1 MLKTKLSINWGLIK
15 TKFFDWHLNYA
26 SIFLIMLGYYGWLQ
40 RVPYI
45 GDPDGFYHAKMALF
59 LRQGIILKALPW
71 MQFSTLRD
79 HFTDHHLLYHA
90 LLVPFTFIQNN
101 PLIGVKVAAVVFA
114 ALMVTAFYW
123 LLKKFDIAWP
133 AWLTLLF
140 ITLSGLNFRL
150 SLIKV
155 SALSILVI
163 WLMIYALYKE
173 KIWLTFIL
181 GFIFVWLYGGWPIAL
196 LVLAAYLIADKIY
209 YFIHQKKIKLFH
221 KKIIIALPFA
231 HKAKKYWQQ
240 SLALIAGLGA
250 GLVINPYFPNNI
262 YFYYQQ
268 FVQIGVINMG
278 NKFSVGEEWYGAN
291 LGQVVSV
298 APHIFALA
306 CVLFVVLFYNHRRIS
321 RWTIFSFGLTF
332 IFLFL
337 TMKSRRYLE
346 YYSPFLLLYVAC
358 ALNDVK
364 NAISWKK
371 IGDFWNSFS
380 WFVKSYLAVT
390 IMVFFILAMPKIYE
404 QTLNT
409 AINKRLPFNQFSG
422 AALWL
427 KNNTPAHSLVFH
439 TDWDEWP
446 MLFYFND
453 QNYYMVG
460 LDFTFMYN
468 YDPALQK
475 EYIDI
480 TTNQA
485 PGPLAKKI
493 KQDFGANYIF
503 VEKASRDGLLKKLD
517 TDPDMSLVYQDEKTA
532 IYKINL

>member
-1 MLKTKLSINWGLIK
+1 MKMYINWRLLRTG
-15 TKFFDWHLNYA
+15 FFDWRLNYA
-26 SIFLIMLGYYGWLQ
+26 GIFLLMLGYYGWLQ

-45 GDPDGFYHAKMALF
+45 GDPDGFYHAKMAVF
-59 LRQGIILKALPW
+59 LRQGIILKSLPW

-79 HFTDHHLLYHA
+79 HFTDHHLLYHI
-90 LLVPFTFIQNN
+90 LLAPFTLIQDN
-101 PLIGVKVAAVVFA
+101 PLLGVKIAAIVFA
-114 ALMVTAFYW
+114 AIMVTVFYW
-123 LLKKFDIAWP
+123 LLKKLDIAWP

-140 ITLSGLNFRL
+140 VTLSGLNFRL
-150 SLIKV
+150 ALIKV
-155 SALSILVI
+155 SPLSILVV
-163 WLMIYALYKE
+163 WLLIYALYKE
-173 KIWLTFIL
+173 KNWLTFAL

-196 LVLAAYLIADKIY
+196 MVLLAYLLAEKIY
-209 YFIHQKKIKLFH
+209 IFIHQKKINLLH
-221 KKIIIALPFA
+221 KKIVLALPFA
-231 HKAKKYWQQ
+231 HKSKAYFRQ
-240 SLALIAGLGA
+240 SLALISGLVAGLI
-250 GLVINPYFPNNI
+250 VNPYFPTNL

-291 LGQVVSV
+291 FGQVVSV

-306 CVLFVVLFYNHRRIS
+306 CVLFVILFYNHRRIS
-321 RWTIFSFGLTF
+321 RLTIFSFGLTF
-332 IFLFL
+332 VFLFL

-346 YYSPFLLLYVAC
+346 YYSPFLLLYAAT

-371 IGDFWNSFS
+371 MNKFWDSLA
-380 WFVKSYLAVT
+380 WYVRTYLAITVL
-390 IMVFFILAMPKIYE
+390 FFCILAMPKIYE
-404 QTLNT
+404 QALNT
-409 AINKRLPFNQFSG
+409 AINKRLPLNQFAG
-422 AALWL
+422 AANWL

-468 YDPALQK
+468 YSPELQK

-480 TTNQA
+480 TTNQM
-485 PGPLAKKI
+485 PEPLAKKI
-493 KQDFGANYIF
+493 KQDFGASYIF
-503 VEKASRDGLLKKLD
+503 IEKMDRDNLIKKLE
-517 TDPDMSLVYQDEKTA
+517 TDPDMSRVYNDEKTS